1 MTQEWLGLVED
12 LFAPYPHHAVF
23 LVAAAR
29 AKLSGAA
36 AAKMEDYVGLLRGS
50 GKRRR
55 RSDRVVFEYVKSNRG
70 ARQVLLI
77 YERQAGALP

>member
-1 MTQEWLGLVED
+1 MILLFVAGDD
-12 LFAPYPHHAVF
+12 LQRRK
-23 LVAAAR
+23 AR
-29 AKLSGAA
+29 EREHPGYITPDMPCIAFSLH
-36 AAKMEDYVGLLRGS
+36 LLRGS

-55 RSDRVVFEYVKSNRG
+55 GSDRVVFEYVKSNRG